1 MKIIIRVTSDKDG
14 TEHYVNI
21 DNVVYFTQ
29 PDGSS
34 STRLYF
40 TSGEISHLVTR
51 ENPEQLLNQIAEE
64 VQKAQRAL

>member
-34 STRLYF
+34 GTRLYF